1 MSEKRK
7 KVFNEDFLKIKSNI
21 PSLKK
26 GESAESFRKRVKMW
40 SSRTGLEFPTASKQ
54 KTLFGAVTGMTK
66 EAEALAGKSGTG
78 QGFGIQDFSSGYSTE
93 LNKLVQ
99 SNIRRFDANQKANQK
114 RDKIKIGSGMSDLRG
129 AEGTKADEEQARQD
143 KILFGEDIMKEYGP
157 GGAKADPS
165 DTFDAGPGQTDLQI
179 ARAGSFNPDTD
190 TEVSLQNSLK
200 VMQGTDNANFLAG
213 QSTMADQL
221 RETNSR
227 LERLRILQNASE
239 ADVAA
244 GIKANPTRIQQGL
257 LDSGFTPERLAKL
270 KIKNANF
277 QLNKRLKRGK

>member
-26 GESAESFRKRVKMW
+26 GESAASFKKRVAMW
-40 SSRTGLEFPTASKQ
+40 TSRTGLEFPDSAKG
-54 KTLFGAVTGMTK
+54 LTGLRIRMTP
-66 EAEALAGKSGTG
+66 EGRALSGESLGET
-78 QGFGIQDFSSGYSTE
+78 DYTKGYMNE

-99 SNIRRFDANQKANQK
+99 SNMRRFDANQKAEK
-114 RDKIKIGSGMSDLRG
+114 KLDAVPESGMSDLRG
-129 AEGTKADEEQARQD
+129 AEGTKADAEQARQD
-143 KILFGEDIMKEYGP
+143 KILSGEDLMKEYGP
-157 GGAKADPS
+157 GGASADPS
-165 DTFDAGPGQTDLQI
+165 DTFDAGPGQTDLQV

-221 RETNSR
+221 RDTTGR
-227 LERLRILQNASE
+227 LDQLRILQEGGVKTGPQGMIKTGPGFASVKT
-239 ADVAA
+239 AQ
-244 GIKANPTRIQQGL
+244 GNKAL
-257 LDSGFTPERLAKL
+257 KKALAKL
-270 KIKNANF
+270 KAQ
-277 QLNKRLKRGK
+277 QLAKLRIG

>member
-1 MSEKRK
+1 MSK
-7 KVFNEDFLKIKSNI
+7 KKKQVFNEDFLKIKSNI

-78 QGFGIQDFSSGYSTE
+78 QGFGIEDFSSGYSTE

-99 SNIRRFDANQKANQK
+99 SNIRRFDANQKA
-114 RDKIKIGSGMSDLRG
+114 DKLRIGVPKSGMSDLRG

-143 KILFGEDIMKEYGP
+143 KILFGEDLMNKYF
-157 GGAKADPS
+157 DPNNP
-165 DTFDAGPGQTDLQI
+165 DNDFDAGPGQTDLQI

-190 TEVSLQNSLK
+190 TEASLAESLK
-200 VMQGTDNANFLAG
+200 IMQGTDTASRLA
-213 QSTMADQL
+213 QNSTMADQL
-221 RETNSR
+221 RETNAR
-227 LERLRILQNASE
+227 MGRIERENRLRLG
-239 ADVAA
+239 D
-244 GIKANPTRIQQGL
+244 
-257 LDSGFTPERLAKL
+257 ERVDFLKQKQVDFKSMDRKDFAK
-270 KIKNANF
+270 KYPKSQTA
-277 QLNKRLKRGK
+277 KRLKLRLGA